1 LYIVASISIKTSSK
15 KISSSSSTTT
25 SSSSSIRTLL
35 IVESPAKASTITK
48 ILGNNYQVESSLG
61 HIRAITN
68 VNKKSTSS
76 NTIIHGIDTANDFKP
91 CYEIIEGKEKRV
103 SELKQ
108 AVKKVDRVFLASDK
122 DREGESISWHLAD
135 VLNLDINQC
144 NRITFNEI
152 TQQALENAVNNPRT
166 IDMSLVQSQECRA
179 IIDRLLGFELS
190 QLLMKHTNT
199 GNASAGRVMS
209 VALKL
214 IIEKEDD
221 IATFLTSQYFTVNG
235 IFNGNTKAMYNTRFQ
250 SKDDIY
256 TLLNDLNSDSNS
268 YTITSSEKTISEK
281 KPLLPFVLSSAL
293 KEICRRFSVSSESA
307 GRCLQNLY
315 ENGHI
320 SYHRTDSPYLST
332 DFREQV
338 KAFVDS
344 KYGPEY
350 YKDRV
355 YESKTKNSQEA
366 HEGIRPTN
374 VQLTKIDS
382 KVHYHTNSNTNQN

>member
-1 LYIVASISIKTSSK
+1 MK
-15 KISSSSSTTT
+15 
-25 SSSSSIRTLL
+25 LL
-35 IVESPAKASTITK
+35 GS
-48 ILGNNYQVESSLG
+48 NYKVESSLG
-61 HIRAITN
+61 HIRAITSG
-68 VNKKSTSS
+68 NKKSTSD
-76 NTIIHGIDTANDFKP
+76 TIIHGIDTANDFKP
-91 CYEIIEGKEKRV
+91 CYEIIEGKETRV
-103 SELKQ
+103 KELKQ
-108 AVKKVDRVFLASDK
+108 AVNTVDRVLLASDK

-152 TQQALENAVNNPRT
+152 TKQALENAVNNPRT
-166 IDMSLVQSQECRA
+166 IDMSLVKSQECRA

-190 QLLMKHTNT
+190 QLLVKHTGT
-199 GNASAGRVMS
+199 TNASAGRVMS

-214 IIEKEDD
+214 IIEREAD

-235 IFNGNTKAMYNTRFQ
+235 HFNGNTRAIYNTRFQ

-256 TLLNDLNSDSNS
+256 ALLNDLNSNSNS
-268 YTITSSEKTISEK
+268 YTITCSEKTIAEK

-338 KAFVDS
+338 KTFVS

-374 VQLTKIDS
+374 VQLTQIDS
-382 KVHYHTNSNTNQN
+382 KVHYQYQYYYQY